1 MIWVNIIAG
10 LILFF
15 SLIGG
20 LKEGAVRNFFSLVA
34 LIIAIPVTGIS
45 YHLLANLLS
54 FMPGENW
61 ENFVGFFIMLAVI
74 SVIFHFVFLLP
85 RRFIHKAWNK
95 GLLFRLLGA
104 ALGIFNAAIGMVV
117 FTLVL
122 QAYPIFT
129 WLEEAVTASGILSW
143 LVLHL
148 GFVQAMLP
156 QLSQYAVTTVLAGL
170 ALIMVGLINNLLP
183 AEEPDGNDAGYD
195 HPPIELSF

>member
-61 ENFVGFFIMLAVI
+61 ENFAGFFITLALI
-74 SVIFHFVFLLP
+74 SVILYFVFLLP
-85 RRFIHKAWNK
+85 RRSIHKAWNK

-104 ALGIFNAAIGMVV
+104 VLGIFNAAIGMVV

-122 QAYPIFT
+122 QAYPIFG
-129 WLEEAVTASGILSW
+129 WLEEAVTASGILTW
-143 LVLHL
+143 LVQYL

-156 QLSQYAVTTVLAGL
+156 QLFQHGAATVLA
-170 ALIMVGLINNLLP
+170 
-183 AEEPDGNDAGYD
+183 
-195 HPPIELSF
+195 